1 MRYFALA
8 CDYDGTLAHH
18 GQVDPATI
26 GALERL
32 RATGRKL
39 VMVTGRELDDL
50 QRVFPHAHLFD
61 RIVAENGG
69 VLYHPGT
76 GEAHS
81 LATGAPPEFVRELE
95 RRIISPLSL
104 GRVIVATWEPHGTA
118 VLDVIHKLGLELQV
132 IFNKGA
138 VMVLPPGVNKASGLR
153 RALDELKL
161 SPHNTVAVGDA
172 ENDHAFLASCECGVA
187 VANALESLKAQ
198 ADVVTDRDHGAG
210 VQELIDGLITSDLE
224 ELNPRLSRHDLR
236 IGTTGTTGTTGTM
249 LDRPDDI
256 RLPAH
261 GAAVLI
267 AGPSGG
273 GKSTVTTALLEAL
286 CHGCY
291 QFCVV
296 DPEGDYYEFPDAIA
310 IRGGGN
316 PRALVDDAL
325 RVLDR
330 PMENA
335 VVSLVDERLEDRPQ
349 VLQVLLPRLLELRAA
364 TGRPHWIVIDEAHH
378 VLPPTWQ
385 LSEPLVPAQLENL
398 VLVTVHPDH
407 VVSSILALVDT
418 LVIVGRDA
426 QATVDAFTHARGLEP
441 IRLDADP
448 ENTTVAWFVRIGAAP
463 RPFTVAKPSAE
474 RRRHRRKY
482 AEGELGEDKSFYFRG
497 PEGRLNLRAQNLEL
511 FSQLADGVDDETWQ
525 YHLRQ
530 HDVSKWFREAIK
542 DTSLAH
548 EASEIEAHADD
559 LTPRESR
566 QRIRAAIQRR
576 YTSPA

>member
-76 GEAHS
+76 GEAHP

-95 RRIISPLSL
+95 RRDISPLSL

-118 VLDVIHKLGLELQV
+118 VLDVIHALGLELQV

-210 VQELIDGLITSDLE
+210 VQELIDGLITSDLK
-224 ELNPRLSRHDLR
+224 ELNPRLARHDLV
-236 IGTTGTTGTTGTM
+236 IGTTGTTGTTVDGYDGY
-249 LDRPDDI
+249 DRY
-256 RLPAH
+256 
-261 GAAVLI
+261 GA
-267 AGPSGG
+267 
-273 GKSTVTTALLEAL
+273 
-286 CHGCY
+286 
-291 QFCVV
+291 
-296 DPEGDYYEFPDAIA
+296 
-310 IRGGGN
+310 
-316 PRALVDDAL
+316 
-325 RVLDR
+325 
-330 PMENA
+330 
-335 VVSLVDERLEDRPQ
+335 
-349 VLQVLLPRLLELRAA
+349 
-364 TGRPHWIVIDEAHH
+364 
-378 VLPPTWQ
+378 
-385 LSEPLVPAQLENL
+385 
-398 VLVTVHPDH
+398 
-407 VVSSILALVDT
+407 
-418 LVIVGRDA
+418 
-426 QATVDAFTHARGLEP
+426 
-441 IRLDADP
+441 
-448 ENTTVAWFVRIGAAP
+448 
-463 RPFTVAKPSAE
+463 
-474 RRRHRRKY
+474 
-482 AEGELGEDKSFYFRG
+482 
-497 PEGRLNLRAQNLEL
+497 
-511 FSQLADGVDDETWQ
+511 
-525 YHLRQ
+525 RQ
-530 HDVSKWFREAIK
+530 
-542 DTSLAH
+542 T
-548 EASEIEAHADD
+548 
-559 LTPRESR
+559 
-566 QRIRAAIQRR
+566 
-576 YTSPA
+576 